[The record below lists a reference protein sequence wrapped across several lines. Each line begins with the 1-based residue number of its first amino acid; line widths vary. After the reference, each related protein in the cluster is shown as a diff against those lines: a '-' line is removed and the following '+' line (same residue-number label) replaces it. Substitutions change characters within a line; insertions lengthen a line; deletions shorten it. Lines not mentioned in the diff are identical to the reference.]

1 MVESSNME
9 KKKNLPAKRS
19 QIKPEPIKIKAQPV
33 KKVRFEINSDR
44 IEENVRQVVKRVHYW
59 YRQGIIRKVRLK
71 YKGKAILPDIPL
83 SYFMLVQAASFFLAG
98 IVRALAINVGAR
110 VFFEIE
116 IVNDAEQ
123 QLKRA
128 KDLYLDGE
136 LDEAIEALEEV
147 VLLDEDC
154 AEAYLYLGIIHKIK
168 KEYEAASRFF
178 LRAQKLEP
186 LGKSGVEAVKNLKKL
201 TPPRTHE

>member
-1 MVESSNME
+1 ME
-9 KKKNLPAKRS
+9 KKKTVLAKRQETS
-19 QIKPEPIKIKAQPV
+19 LKPVTPV
-33 KKVRFEINSDR
+33 KKIRFEIKTDR
-44 IEENVRQVVKRVHYW
+44 IEEGVRQVVKRIQYW

-71 YKGKAILPDIPL
+71 YRGKALLPDIPL

-110 VFFEIE
+110 IFFEVE

-128 KDLYLDGE
+128 KELYLDGE
-136 LDEAIEALEEV
+136 LDEAIQTLEEV
-147 VLLDEDC
+147 ILLDEDC
-154 AEAYLYLGIIHKIK
+154 AEAYLYLGIIHKVK
-168 KEYEAASRFF
+168 KDYESASRYF

-186 LGKSGVEAVKNLKKL
+186 AGKSGVEAVKNLKKL
-201 TPPRTHE
+201 NPPKTHS

>member
-1 MVESSNME
+1 ME
-9 KKKNLPAKRS
+9 KKRNLPVKREE
-19 QIKPEPIKIKAQPV
+19 IPVRPITPV
-33 KKVRFEINSDR
+33 KKVRFEIKADR
-44 IEENVRQVVKRVHYW
+44 IEDSVRQMVKRIQYW

-71 YKGKAILPDIPL
+71 FKGKAILPDIPL

-110 VFFEIE
+110 IFFEVE

-128 KDLYLDGE
+128 KELYLDGE
-136 LDEAIEALEEV
+136 LDEAIENLEEV
-147 VLLDEDC
+147 ILLDEDC
-154 AEAYLYLGIIHKIK
+154 AEAYLYLGIIHKVK
-168 KEYEAASRFF
+168 KDFETASRYF

-186 LGKSGVEAVKNLKKL
+186 GGKSGVEAGKNLKKL
-201 TPPRTHE
+201 NAPRTHQ

>member
-1 MVESSNME
+1 ME
-9 KKKNLPAKRS
+9 KKKTVLAKR
-19 QIKPEPIKIKAQPV
+19 QETPVKPVTPV
-33 KKVRFEINSDR
+33 KKVRFEIKADR
-44 IEENVRQVVKRVHYW
+44 IEENVRQVVKRIQYW

-71 YKGKAILPDIPL
+71 YKGKALLPDIPL

-110 VFFEIE
+110 IFFEVE

-128 KDLYLDGE
+128 KELYLDGE
-136 LDEAIEALEEV
+136 LDEAIQTLEEV
-147 VLLDEDC
+147 ILLDEDC
-154 AEAYLYLGIIHKIK
+154 AEAYLYLGIIHKVK
-168 KEYEAASRFF
+168 KDYESASRYF

-186 LGKSGVEAVKNLKKL
+186 AGKSGVEAVKNLKKL
-201 TPPRTHE
+201 NPPRTHN

>member
-1 MVESSNME
+1 ME
-9 KKKNLPAKRS
+9 KKKTVLAKR
-19 QIKPEPIKIKAQPV
+19 QETPVRPVAPV
-33 KKVRFEINSDR
+33 KKVRFEIKADR
-44 IEENVRQVVKRVHYW
+44 IEENVRQVVKRIQYW

-71 YKGKAILPDIPL
+71 YKGKALLPDIPL

-110 VFFEIE
+110 IFFEVE

-128 KDLYLDGE
+128 KELYLDGE
-136 LDEAIEALEEV
+136 LDEAIQTLEEV
-147 VLLDEDC
+147 ILLDEDC
-154 AEAYLYLGIIHKIK
+154 AEAYLYLGIIHKVK
-168 KEYEAASRFF
+168 KDYESASRYF

-186 LGKSGVEAVKNLKKL
+186 AGKSGVEAVKNLKKL
-201 TPPRTHE
+201 NPPRTHN